1 MVYTDIGVN
10 GMRATNFSALFALAA
25 LTLHACSPESATA
38 PSETTATQG
47 NQLNAL
53 TEGARIRVSWPG
65 SEEAGGLPG
74 DIVTLTAFTNDRLE
88 LTATL
93 ENSQGKGIPAQMLRV
108 ASASGNKVAKPAVVT
123 DSNGRASVAITTS
136 LTGQDVIHISGAGA
150 SKRLALIVRPIAGGL
165 PEDQETFSADLAAAS
180 SPHGASLPPRNAQ
193 LATLPGVLP
202 WRTLADGV
210 RLHER
215 NGVYELIINNNVKT
229 LNGQRVKLQGFML
242 PLEQAEKQQ
251 HFLLTAAPATC
262 FFCLP
267 GGAESIVEV
276 KSENPVAF
284 SLEPVVIS
292 GTLEVLQNDEFGLV
306 YRMTKAKQVDG

>member
-1 MVYTDIGVN
+1 
-10 GMRATNFSALFALAA
+10 MRGIPLSALLALAA
-25 LTLHACSPESATA
+25 LALLACSPESATA
-38 PSETTATQG
+38 PLETSATQG
-47 NQLNAL
+47 EQLKAL
-53 TEGARIRVSWPG
+53 SEGARIRVSWPG

-93 ENSQGKGIPAQMLRV
+93 ENGQGKGIPAQMLRV
-108 ASASGNKVAKPAVVT
+108 ASASGNKIAKAAVVT
-123 DSNGRASVAITTS
+123 DGNGRASVAITTS
-136 LTGQDVIHISGAGA
+136 LAGQDVIHISGAGA

-165 PEDQETFSADLAAAS
+165 PEDQETFSADIAAAS
-180 SPHGASLPPRNAQ
+180 SPHGTSLPPRNMQ
-193 LATLPGVLP
+193 LAELPGVLP

-229 LNGQRVKLQGFML
+229 LNGQQVKLQGFML

-251 HFLLTAAPATC
+251 HFLLTAAPPTC

-276 KSENPVAF
+276 KCEKPVAF
-284 SLEPVVIS
+284 SLDPVVMS
-292 GTLEVLQNDEFGLV
+292 GTLEVLKNDELGLV
-306 YRMTKAKQVDG
+306 YRMSRAKRIDG